1 MMERVRHCHKRT
13 KTIALCYADTVRIIP
28 PDTVLDGLCPF
39 YAASGVL
46 GGETP

>member
-1 MMERVRHCHKRT
+1 MEGVKHCHKRT

-28 PDTVLDGLCPF
+28 PDMVLDGLCPF

-46 GGETP
+46 GIVAP